1 MLHGIVSP
9 CWRYVW
15 IFANLG
21 ENKITKIGCKW
32 LAKCNWKQL
41 TVIYLCKVEIMQT
54 VIKSVG
60 KDVNICVT
68 VIGLK

>member
-9 CWRYVW
+9 CWRYVC

-41 TVIYLCKVEIMQT
+41 TVIYLCKVEFMKI
-54 VIKSVG
+54 VIRSVG
-60 KDVNICVT
+60 KAVNIWET